1 MYTEKGK
8 TSVNKCILVGRL
20 VKDPELKFSNQGTAV
35 ATFTLAVDRKFV
47 NQTTGQREAD
57 FINIVAWK
65 GLAETI
71 ANYCKK
77 GQRIGITGRINTR
90 TYQAQDGSN
99 RHVTEVIAEDMDF
112 LESKKGNQGGSSSDA
127 PEGYVPMDDEDI
139 PF

>member
-1 MYTEKGK
+1 M
-8 TSVNKCILVGRL
+8 NKVILVGRL
-20 VKDPELKFSNQGTAV
+20 TKDPELKFSSQGTAV

-90 TYQAQDGSN
+90 AYQAQDGSN